1 MQSRTLAGAALVTA
15 FFAFPLYLLS
25 RNAGAPIASSGGDF
39 PSEGSCA
46 NSGCHVGSEPNSGPG
61 MLSISINDAPASQYR
76 YTPGETASVSVR
88 LPNSQ
93 PALTGFQ
100 LTARAGDGCTPG
112 GMLMPGEPR
121 VRVSSG
127 PCNGGESVQWATH
140 TLAQFGADVSYAV
153 EWTAPMRDIGPV
165 TLAAAGNVAN
175 GDGSSRGDNI
185 YHAQA
190 VIRPAEDGGG
200 PAPAISS
207 GGVVLATLAPAVREG
222 APNAIASV
230 FGTEFAPAGTGV
242 RNPLLDDND
251 RIAAVLAET
260 CVEVGGRRAPL
271 FAVFPTQINFQIP
284 DQAGLGPETVNV
296 IRGCGTANER
306 RSMDESFT
314 INAAAPAFFLFN
326 TVRQAVAAIH
336 DDNVSRVGPADLI
349 PGATTPARPGEWLTI
364 YGTGF
369 GATNPTTAT
378 GEIPGRV
385 TPDAQERP
393 LATAAGNVQVT
404 IGGMAAT
411 VYYIGGA
418 PCCAGLNQLT
428 VQVPESAPAGELPL
442 ILTIDGVSSP
452 AGPFVAVEE

>member
-25 RNAGAPIASSGGDF
+25 NAGGAPNGRTGGDF
-39 PSEGSCA
+39 PNEMSCVD
-46 NSGCHVGSEPNSGPG
+46 GCHAGSEPNSGPG
-61 MLSISINDAPASQYR
+61 RFSLLIDSAPAAQYR
-76 YTPGETASVSVR
+76 YTPGETVTVR
-88 LPNSQ
+88 VRISDPQ
-93 PALTGFQ
+93 AARTGFQ

-112 GMLMPGEPR
+112 GTLMPGEMQ

-127 PCNGGESVQWATH
+127 PCNADTVQWATH
-140 TLAQFGADVSYAV
+140 AFAKTGNDEAFDVR
-153 EWTAPMRDIGPV
+153 WTAPMRDIGPV
-165 TLAAAGNVAN
+165 TLAAAGNGAN
-175 GDGSSRGDNI
+175 GDQGRPGDNI

-190 VIRPAEDGGG
+190 VIRPAEDSGG

-242 RNPLLDDND
+242 RNPLLDDD
-251 RIAAVLAET
+251 GRIAAVLAET
-260 CVEVGGRRAPL
+260 CVEVSGRRAPL

-284 DQAGLGPETVNV
+284 DQAGLGPQAVNV
-296 IRGCGTANER
+296 IRGCGTANEQ

-326 TVRQAVAAIH
+326 PNVSQAVAAQRH
-336 DDNVSRVGPADLI
+336 PALTSVGPADLI
-349 PGATTPARPGEWLTI
+349 PGVTTPARPGEVLI
-364 YGTGF
+364 LYGTGF
-369 GATNPTTAT
+369 GATDPPTAA
-378 GEIPGRV
+378 GEIPER
-385 TPDAQERP
+385 TDEQARP

-411 VYYIGGA
+411 TVYYIGGA
-418 PCCAGLNQLT
+418 PCCAGLNQLA
-428 VQVPESAPAGELPL
+428 VQVPENAPAGELPL
-442 ILTIDGVSSP
+442 ILTIDGVASP
-452 AGPFVAVEE
+452 AGPFVAVE

>member
-25 RNAGAPIASSGGDF
+25 RSAGAPIASSGGDF
-39 PSEGSCA
+39 PGEGSCA

-61 MLSISINDAPASQYR
+61 MLSISINGTPAAEYR

-88 LPNSQ
+88 LLNSQ
-93 PALTGFQ
+93 PARTGFQ

-112 GMLMPGEPR
+112 GTLMPGELR

-175 GDGSSRGDNI
+175 GDGSSRGDSI
-185 YHAQA
+185 YHAQV
-190 VIRPAEDGGG
+190 VIQPAEDGGG

-207 GGVVLATLAPAVREG
+207 GGVVLATLAPAVRKG

-284 DQAGLGPETVNV
+284 DQAGLGPQAVNV
-296 IRGCGTANER
+296 IRGCGTANEQ
-306 RSMDESFT
+306 RSMNESFT
-314 INAAAPAFFLFN
+314 INAAAPAFFLIN
-326 TVRQAVAAIH
+326 PNVSQAVAAQRH
-336 DDNVSRVGPADLI
+336 PALTSVGPADLI
-349 PGATTPARPGEWLTI
+349 PGVTTPARPGEVLI
-364 YGTGF
+364 LYGTGF
-369 GATNPTTAT
+369 GATDPPTAA
-378 GEIPGRV
+378 GEIPGR
-385 TPDAQERP
+385 TEERVRL
-393 LATAAGNVQVT
+393 LATAPGNVQVT

-411 VYYIGGA
+411 VHYTVGA
-418 PCCAGLNQLT
+418 PCCAGLNQLA
-428 VQVPESAPAGELPL
+428 VQVPQNAPAGELPL
-442 ILTIDGVSSP
+442 ILTIDGFPSP

>member
-25 RNAGAPIASSGGDF
+25 NAAGAPNGRTGGDF
-39 PSEGSCA
+39 PNEMSCVD
-46 NSGCHVGSEPNSGPG
+46 GCHAGSEPNSGPG
-61 MLSISINDAPASQYR
+61 SLSLLIDSAPAAQYR
-76 YTPGETASVSVR
+76 YTPGETVTVR
-88 LPNSQ
+88 VRISDPQ
-93 PALTGFQ
+93 AARTGFQ

-112 GMLMPGEPR
+112 GTLMPGEMQ

-127 PCNGGESVQWATH
+127 PCNADTVQWATH
-140 TLAQFGADVSYAV
+140 AFAKTGNDEAFDVR
-153 EWTAPMRDIGPV
+153 WTAPMRDIGPV
-165 TLAAAGNVAN
+165 TLAAAGNGAN
-175 GDGSSRGDNI
+175 GDQGRPGDNI

-207 GGVVLATLAPAVREG
+207 GGVVLATLAPAVRKG

-242 RNPLLDDND
+242 RNPLLDDNG

-284 DQAGLGPETVNV
+284 DQAGLGPQAVNV
-296 IRGCGTANER
+296 IRGCGTANEQ

-314 INAAAPAFFLFN
+314 VNAAAPAFFLFN
-326 TVRQAVAAIH
+326 TARQAVAAINN
-336 DDNVSRVGPADLI
+336 DRGSAVGPADLI
-349 PGATTPARPGEWLTI
+349 PGTTTPARPGEWLTI

-369 GATNPTTAT
+369 GKTDPPIAA
-378 GEIPGRV
+378 GEIPGGIRRL
-385 TPDAQERP
+385 TAQSVQ
-393 LATAAGNVQVT
+393 LTFGDVAAQN
-404 IGGMAAT
+404 IP
-411 VYYIGGA
+411 YIGVA
-418 PCCAGLNQLT
+418 PCCAGLNQIN
-428 VQVPESAPAGELPL
+428 VQVPQNAPAGELPL
-442 ILTIDGVSSP
+442 ILTIDGVASP
-452 AGPFVAVEE
+452 AGPFVAVE